1 MAERSTETSTY
12 SILFL
17 IKGLAWEQQLDVK
30 LFLSFFL
37 KIQEP

>member
-1 MAERSTETSTY
+1 MAETSTETTAY

-30 LFLSFFL
+30 LFLSFFF
-37 KIQEP
+37 KIEEP

>member
-1 MAERSTETSTY
+1 MAERSTETSAY

-30 LFLSFFL
+30 LFTFF